1 MSLTMIHTVEGYSFC
16 GEGMCLYVAKM
27 HKTYTFVGGV
37 CSAVVEFACDLMFD
51 KRFYEE
57 RFYEEQ
63 HIKSLYENILV

>member
-1 MSLTMIHTVEGYSFC
+1 
-16 GEGMCLYVAKM
+16 MCLYVAKM